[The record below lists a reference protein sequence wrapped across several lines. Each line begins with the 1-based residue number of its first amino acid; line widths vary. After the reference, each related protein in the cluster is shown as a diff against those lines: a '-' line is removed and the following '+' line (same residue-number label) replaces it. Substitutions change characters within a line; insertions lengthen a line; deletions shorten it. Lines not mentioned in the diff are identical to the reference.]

1 MKKGKIE
8 KKVSYKL
15 VGYEIVTGWYNQVGW
30 TGLVIN
36 TDSEGLERIKANP
49 LQDYIS
55 FGVQSVDYVYL
66 DIFKIE
72 TWVEKDIAYTAESCY
87 PIDTIEAGKIPE
99 KVDIDSMMNNLF
111 ESEYCVINF

>member
-1 MKKGKIE
+1 MKN

-15 VGYEIVTGWYNQVGW
+15 VGYEVITGWYNQVGW

-36 TDSEGLERIKANP
+36 TDDKGLEEIKKEP

-66 DIFKIE
+66 DVFKIE
-72 TWVEKDIAYTAESCY
+72 TWIENGKSYRTESYY

-99 KVDIDSMMNNLF
+99 KIDINSMMDDLF
-111 ESEYCVINF
+111 ESEYSVINY

>member
-1 MKKGKIE
+1 MKN

-15 VGYEIVTGWYNQVGW
+15 VGYEVITGWYNQVGW

-36 TDSEGLERIKANP
+36 TDDKGLEEIKKEP

-72 TWVEKDIAYTAESCY
+72 SWIDKGIAYTAESWY

-99 KVDIDSMMNNLF
+99 KIDIDSMMDDIYNSNYA
-111 ESEYCVINF
+111 EVKY

>member
-1 MKKGKIE
+1 MKEEKVE

-15 VGYEIVTGWYNQVGW
+15 VGHEIVTDWYNQVGW

-36 TDSEGLERIKANP
+36 TDSEGLEEIKANP

-72 TWVEKDIAYTAESCY
+72 TWVDKDIVYRAESCY

-99 KVDIDSMMNNLF
+99 KVDVDKMMDDIYNSDYA
-111 ESEYCVINF
+111 EVTY